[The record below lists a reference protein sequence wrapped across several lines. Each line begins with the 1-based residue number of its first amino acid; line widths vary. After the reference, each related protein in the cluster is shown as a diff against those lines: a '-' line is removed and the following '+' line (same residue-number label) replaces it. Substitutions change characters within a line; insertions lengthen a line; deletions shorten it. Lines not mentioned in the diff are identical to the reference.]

1 MITWVVVPCWHLA
14 LKHGNLST
22 VTLQCYWQLQFPT
35 EFLGPPSWTLT
46 RIHFHPEVYRE
57 PFGPNMGAL
66 VVNPSPA
73 TYSTP
78 RHQHFA
84 WHGKPRTLQN
94 FSIYSFC
101 RNLSYDFFYRQLM
114 KLMSVAMG
122 AAIFFNLSQ
131 IKMFIPD
138 INEWSKYG
146 EHQTECGSRLT
157 RFWVIIRSIG
167 NQIVKIMEYMWF
179 AFKKSEW
186 QDFKLRQSSGN

>member
-1 MITWVVVPCWHLA
+1 MFLSAFEPCPLAYNSSTILIMLKGKLTSQSREECIIISILNNMITWVVVPCWHLA

-35 EFLGPPSWTLT
+35 EFSGPPSWTLT

-78 RHQHFA
+78 RHQRFA

-114 KLMSVAMG
+114 NLMSLAMG
-122 AAIFFNLSQ
+122 AAIFFICL
-131 IKMFIPD
+131 
-138 INEWSKYG
+138 
-146 EHQTECGSRLT
+146 RLKCLF
-157 RFWVIIRSIG
+157 RI
-167 NQIVKIMEYMWF
+167 
-179 AFKKSEW
+179 
-186 QDFKLRQSSGN
+186 